1 VKNARKVPWG
11 SEGEPEDSNET
22 VAVDPGRRLWVFTV
36 NGGKALTGSG
46 GLVGGQ
52 DVMKDAAKVKTSFK
66 SNATSNE
73 PLAGLTLFT
82 AEAIK
87 AAWRASVERM
97 TAAVVRRDLSEMSL
111 AAPAYADTPVPSRAW
126 ARAAKDLGSLKGK
139 LYSHGWVAWLPRT
152 CVKRVSWPFS
162 S

>member
-66 SNATSNE
+66 SNAT
-73 PLAGLTLFT
+73 
-82 AEAIK
+82 
-87 AAWRASVERM
+87 
-97 TAAVVRRDLSEMSL
+97 
-111 AAPAYADTPVPSRAW
+111 
-126 ARAAKDLGSLKGK
+126 
-139 LYSHGWVAWLPRT
+139 
-152 CVKRVSWPFS
+152 
-162 S
+162 